1 MTILTDTDQMQEASN
16 ELSAVYRD
24 MHDVYYNLNNLINY
38 LEPTWQGAAATEY
51 LNHLRQQLAEV
62 KRLMDAVMA
71 MKQTAD
77 ERIRT
82 SISLDRL
89 ESITIAN
96 MAANIYDIKRSL
108 DAATLNFI
116 GF

>member
-1 MTILTDTDQMQEASN
+1 MNILTDTDQMQEASN

-51 LNHLRQQLAEV
+51 LNRLRQQLADV
-62 KRLMDAVMA
+62 KRLMDAVNA

-89 ESITIAN
+89 ESINIVN
-96 MAANIYDIKRSL
+96 LAANIYDIACSL
-108 DAATLNFI
+108 DAAALNLI